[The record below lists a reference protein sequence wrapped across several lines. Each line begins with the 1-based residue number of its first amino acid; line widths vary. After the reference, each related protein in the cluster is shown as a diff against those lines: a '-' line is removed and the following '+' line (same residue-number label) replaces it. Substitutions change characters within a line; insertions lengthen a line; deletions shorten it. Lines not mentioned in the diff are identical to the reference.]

1 MKEIKIHCKFTDYGC
16 DAEGN
21 VYSVKSGKWK
31 RLKPC
36 KTKDGYLQFQICEN
50 GKVVRQPYVHQFIF
64 ECFNIEKP
72 EDLPVYSTKTG
83 NGLTIDH
90 IEDKTD
96 NRPCNLRLMT
106 HAENVS
112 RNINRRKNSENKGNN
127 KHKHIYWHKRDNKFK
142 LQISIDGKFK
152 HFGYFKSIEEALEER
167 EKIYKKYNIHL
178 T

>member
-1 MKEIKIHCKFTDYGC
+1 MAKNIKIHCKFTDYGC

-72 EDLPVYSTKTG
+72 EDLPVYSVKTG

-106 HAENVS
+106 HAENVH
-112 RNINRRKNSENKGNN
+112 RKGNN
-127 KHKHIYWHKRDNKFK
+127 KHKYITWHKQRIKYQLN
-142 LQISIDGKFK
+142 ISIDGKFK
-152 HFGYFKSIEEALEER
+152 HFGYFKSIEEALEARKEIC
-167 EKIYKKYNIHL
+167 KQHNISII
-178 T
+178 